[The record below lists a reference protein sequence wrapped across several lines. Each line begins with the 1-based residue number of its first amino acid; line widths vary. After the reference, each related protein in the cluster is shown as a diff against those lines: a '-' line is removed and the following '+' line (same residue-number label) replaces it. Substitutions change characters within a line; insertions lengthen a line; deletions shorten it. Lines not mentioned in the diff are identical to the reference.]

1 MENKTKTAA
10 TKSASPKKKSV
21 TKVTDI
27 DSVEVKSEIKSETE
41 TNQKT
46 SPKPKKR
53 STFAQVV
60 ATGLSTSKIV
70 KKAGSKILDSSLETT
85 KAIAGIYSK
94 AGISA
99 FQIGKELIS
108 ETTKAMVS
116 NQKTVRETSVKA
128 FKETVE
134 TIKDSNLIENPLKG
148 MIKPKKSKK

>member
-10 TKSASPKKKSV
+10 TKTAATKKKPV
-21 TKVTDI
+21 AKVTDI
-27 DSVEVKSEIKSETE
+27 DSVEVKSEIKSE

-108 ETTKAMVS
+108 ETTKAVVS
-116 NQKTVRETSVKA
+116 NQKAVRETSVKA

-148 MIKPKKSKK
+148 MMKPKKSKK